1 MSEVRANSFVN
12 AAGTGAPALTEGATV
27 PTGKNISGAGSVDVT
42 GLSNL
47 QQLHADS
54 IIQQGTEWT
63 SGETATLDFSA
74 GNGNVAFCEHT
85 LNGNV
90 TFQVNNIPTVG
101 AGVFTATCIIDQG
114 AAARIV
120 NVFSM
125 NGTTKTIEWSGGAA
139 PTGNANTVDVFSF
152 VCIDFGG
159 SGTIADYRV
168 LGSMNGGFA

>member
-12 AAGTGAPALTEGATV
+12 AAGTGAPALTQGATV
-27 PTGKNISGAGSVDVT
+27 PSGESISGAGSVDLT

-63 SGETATLDFSA
+63 SGETATLNFSS

-90 TFQVNNIPTVG
+90 TFQISNIPTVS
-101 AGVFTATCIIDQG
+101 AGVFTATCIIDQQ
-114 AAARIV
+114 ASARIV
-120 NVFSM
+120 NSFSM
-125 NGTTKTIEWSGGAA
+125 NGTTKTIEWSGGSA
-139 PTGNANTVDVFSF
+139 PTGNPNTVDVFSF
-152 VCIDFGG
+152 VCVDFGG
-159 SGTIADYRV
+159 SGNIANYRV
-168 LGSMNGGFA
+168 FGSMNGGFA